1 MVAAVKMTTVP
12 IFNLRGVSQV
22 AWCACSQERV
32 ALAPVIAA
40 SAQPAHMYKAYCP
53 TCHRLL
59 R

>member
-40 SAQPAHMYKAYCP
+40 SAQPAHIYKAYCP
-53 TCHRLL
+53 T
-59 R
+59 